1 MPAPRRRG
9 AFGRRSASRR
19 TAAYSGVR
27 EPASTGH
34 GGRPVAPP
42 RRAGRGPR
50 GPLGTGA
57 GAAPVRR
64 EQASAYR
71 GGIGAAPWGVM
82 RLSVLPLATLGVL
95 AGGSAL
101 GQSPSPALGQ
111 GWAGELRSRGGA
123 ASSDAAGSTGAGLL
137 DGSLSYSFDNGLT
150 AKAELEGNGL
160 LGSDG
165 AGGTVQAWWEDP
177 SLGLIGAFAEASR
190 SDGLWQ
196 RRFVFHGELYLG
208 PFTLLG
214 QAGIAPPT
222 RRGRGSSREGSSA
235 SSPAA
240 GIRST
245 RLGSIS
251 ARRPREGAALSSAMS
266 SGHPGSCRRAACS
279 RSMPARGRGGP
290 ARARRRPF
298 RVRPGCGEHRAR
310 AATRRGA
317 GLPALCGRGIR
328 GAEGCAGTAS
338 KRRSEIVRRL
348 RALRGLRPAAQT
360 RKALTWLR

>member
-1 MPAPRRRG
+1 MDTTQSSLMPAPRRG
-9 AFGRRSASRR
+9 AAFGRRSASRR

-111 GWAGELRSRGGA
+111 GWAGELWSRGGA

-137 DGSLSYSFDNGLT
+137 DGSLSFSFDNVLT
-150 AKAELEGNGL
+150 PEAELEGNGL
-160 LGSDG
+160 RGSDG
-165 AGGTVQAWWEDP
+165 AEGTVQAWWEDP

-196 RRFVFHGELYLG
+196 RRFVLQGELYLG
-208 PFTLLG
+208 PFTLRG
-214 QAGIAPPT
+214 QAGIAPPRQGGVEGAPGRVLRRHLRRLVSARRAWAQSRRVDPGRARPCLRQCRVGT
-222 RRGRGSSREGSSA
+222 RV
-235 SSPAA
+235 PAA
-240 GIRST
+240 G
-245 RLGSIS
+245 RLVH
-251 ARRPREGAALSSAMS
+251 AR
-266 SGHPGSCRRAACS
+266 C
-279 RSMPARGRGGP
+279 
-290 ARARRRPF
+290 
-298 RVRPGCGEHRAR
+298 
-310 AATRRGA
+310 RRGA
-317 GLPALCGRGIR
+317 GGVLLGLVGVRFVFGPGAASTVRGRQLGEAPGFPR
-328 GAEGCAGTAS
+328 SVVGAFGE
-338 KRRSEIVRRL
+338 RR
-348 RALRGLRPAAQT
+348 AAQAPPASGGQ
-360 RKALTWLR
+360 RSSGGSEL